1 MKKLSG
7 ILLTVVTVLLMTFGT
22 VAASPNFIIIKGTV
36 TEIVDD
42 LVTVET
48 KDGETYP
55 VLVPKDF
62 NLDALFLED
71 DVLAKVAPAPL
82 EDGTWRAI
90 TFQILEEEDEDEDV
104 DDEGEDDEN
113 DGEGKKLNAAFCN
126 AEKKDTPHPLAVTLA
141 ADYGVEES
149 WVMEHYCNGQSM
161 GEIRL
166 ALKTSTMEGAEVDAD
181 TLLEMR
187 EESGWGQIWQEL
199 GLKGKD
205 KEKTNN
211 GNPKDKDKVPPGQ
224 LKKDEKSKDKDN

>member
-1 MKKLSG
+1 MKKFSG
-7 ILLTVVTVLLMTFGT
+7 TLFTVLIVLMMTFGT
-22 VAASPNFIIIKGTV
+22 VAANANFIIIKGSV

-48 KDGETYP
+48 KDGETYQ
-55 VLVPKDF
+55 VLVPEDF

-82 EDGTWRAI
+82 EDDTWRAI
-90 TFQILEEEDEDEDV
+90 TFQILEEDEEEEE
-104 DDEGEDDEN
+104 DEGEDDED

-126 AEKKDTPHPLAVTLA
+126 AEKKDIPHPLAVTLA

-224 LKKDEKSKDKDN
+224 LKKEEKSKDKDN